1 MLIVQKYGG
10 TSVAESELIKK
21 AARRIVN
28 TKLEGNSVVAV
39 VSAPGH
45 MTDQLIS
52 MANEISDRPCAREMD
67 MLLSAGERMSIALL
81 CMAISDIGEPA
92 VSFTG
97 SQAGIIT
104 NGDHTRA
111 KIIDI
116 RGDRIREALKK
127 KRIAIVAGFQGVSTD
142 NDITTLGRGGSDLT
156 AVALAAALGADVC
169 EIYTDVDGVYTA
181 NPTVV
186 PNAKKIGTISYEEM
200 LEMAACGSEVM
211 QTRAVEYARRNNITL
226 HVRSSFNNNIG
237 TIINEKGD
245 SMENAIISGVA
256 YDAGEA
262 KITILQV
269 PDRPGIAATVF
280 GALADSDINV
290 DMILQNVS
298 KEGHTDISFTLPK
311 DDLKVAKQVI
321 ASVCED
327 ISARGFTC
335 DEAVAK
341 ISLIGAGMKTHP
353 GVAAKMFKALSAEG
367 INIQMISTST
377 IKISCVVAVKQGEA
391 ATRILHKTFDL
402 DSESVTA

>member
-52 MANEISDRPCAREMD
+52 MANEISDHPCAREMD

-127 KRIAIVAGFQGVSTD
+127 KHIAIVAGFQGVSTD

-169 EIYTDVDGVYTA
+169 EIYTDVDGVYTS

-256 YDAGEA
+256 YDVGEA

-377 IKISCVVAVKQGEA
+377 IKISCVVAVEQGEA

>member
-10 TSVAESELIKK
+10 TSVAEPELIKK
-21 AARRIVN
+21 AARRIVDRKN
-28 TKLEGNSVVAV
+28 TGNSVVVV

-45 MTDQLIS
+45 TTDQLIS
-52 MANEISDRPCAREMD
+52 MAHDISDKPCAREMD

-104 NGDHTRA
+104 NGDHTKA
-111 KIIDI
+111 KIVEIK
-116 RGDRIREALKK
+116 GERIKEALAKEQ
-127 KRIAIVAGFQGVSTD
+127 IAIVAGFQGVSTD

-169 EIYTDVDGVYTA
+169 EIYTDVEGIYTA
-181 NPTVV
+181 NPSIV
-186 PNAKKIGTISYEEM
+186 PNSQKIGTISYEEM
-200 LEMAACGSEVM
+200 LEMAACGSQVM
-211 QTRAVEYARRNNITL
+211 QARAVEYARRNNIVL
-226 HVRSSFNNNIG
+226 HVRSSFNNNQG
-237 TIINEKGD
+237 TIVNEKGE
-245 SMENAIISGVA
+245 SMENAIISSVA
-256 YDAGEA
+256 YDVSEA
-262 KITILQV
+262 KITIIQV

-280 GALADSDINV
+280 GALADADINV

-311 DDLKVAKQVI
+311 DDLSVARDVI
-321 ASVCED
+321 ASVCEE
-327 ISARGFTC
+327 IAARGFTC

-353 GVAAKMFKALSAEG
+353 GVAAKMFKALSAEK

-377 IKISCVVAVKQGEA
+377 IKISCVVAVEQGELA
-391 ATRILHKTFDL
+391 ATVLHRTFDL